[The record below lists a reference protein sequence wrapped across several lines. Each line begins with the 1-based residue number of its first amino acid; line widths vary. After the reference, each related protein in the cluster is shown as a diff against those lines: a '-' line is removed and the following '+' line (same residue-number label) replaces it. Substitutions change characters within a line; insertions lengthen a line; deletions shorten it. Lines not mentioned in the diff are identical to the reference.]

1 MDWDEEPAPFNDIY
15 GAARSSSM
23 LEGIL
28 EGQMNPHFSPLY
40 TLKNLGSSIDILA
53 VPSQAG

>member
-1 MDWDEEPAPFNDIY
+1 
-15 GAARSSSM
+15 M

-40 TLKNLGSSIDILA
+40 TLKHLMDQRFDDLITMLAERQRATDRLIDERK
-53 VPSQAG
+53 SE